1 MPQSRRAASLAT
13 SAGRGEAGTNGTP
26 ETSHSERIAQCSG
39 GGEVKVAAV
48 RHAVT
53 EANRADDRG
62 LASVAH
68 PPARGDAVFL
78 AHESAD
84 LGSHAHYVTFEC
96 LAPHEA
102 R

>member
-1 MPQSRRAASLAT
+1 LLVRFEDDFFDALAILAKLLVRVVDRPGRR
-13 SAGRGEAGTNGTP
+13 E
-26 ETSHSERIAQCSG
+26 
-39 GGEVKVAAV
+39 AAV

-53 EANRADDRG
+53 EASRADDRG
-62 LASVAH
+62 PASVAH

-84 LGSHAHYVTFEC
+84 VGGHAHYVTFEC